1 MAGILGGADLTAK
14 GQGKGANTQRAG
26 VGSCR
31 LAPKIGRHLPR
42 YPFCCARS
50 AGSVGPRPRPIAGGC
65 WQLGFKP
72 CCTGACRVTDPK
84 TVKGDGRATHLPEIL
99 FLKID
104 HRPEPSETRSGLSL
118 VVCSP
123 QVSPDA
129 QFNIAIA
136 PHEDTAVEHQ
146 FSAPIER
153 FLPVC
158 GGLPRLHH
166 RPSARPTVFL
176 SRRFPESEIT
186 RELRPTPLHRTDVRT
201 TRKHCRA
208 LAAEHILTHYAGH

>member
-31 LAPKIGRHLPR
+31 LARKIGRHLPR

-99 FLKID
+99 FFKDRSPPRTKRDEIRPFLGGLLPSGFSGRPIQHCYRSSRGHGRRTSSFGI
-104 HRPEPSETRSGLSL
+104 HR
-118 VVCSP
+118 
-123 QVSPDA
+123 A
-129 QFNIAIA
+129 
-136 PHEDTAVEHQ
+136 
-146 FSAPIER
+146 FSASLRWITSPASPA
-153 FLPVC
+153 FC
-158 GGLPRLHH
+158 
-166 RPSARPTVFL
+166 SADSV
-176 SRRFPESEIT
+176 PESEIS
-186 RELRPTPLHRTDVRT
+186 
-201 TRKHCRA
+201 
-208 LAAEHILTHYAGH
+208 